1 MATTSHSLTE
11 AVRIA
16 EAVTEESL
24 EQAIISRIRKS
35 LDDNAKARILTLY
48 EKGEISEQA
57 TRRLIGD
64 EDFEMSQEMANG
76 ADTLLSGDTSRF
88 VADDES

>member
-1 MATTSHSLTE
+1 MATTSHSLTD

-24 EQAIISRIRKS
+24 EQAIISSIRKS
-35 LDDNAKARILTLY
+35 LDDNAKARILSLY
-48 EKGEISEQA
+48 EEGEISEQA

>member
-24 EQAIISRIRKS
+24 EQAIISSIRKS
-35 LDDNAKARILTLY
+35 LDDNAKARILSLY
-48 EKGEISEQA
+48 EEGEISEQA